1 MNGTQSAPVIPGLK
15 AENATDALPEESD
28 GVELADS
35 ATIRRLEMVVF
46 DMNDALCGL
55 TIAEPVVAWACNNVC
70 DVMSVFPPAKFKESG
85 IDAGAVRDADVET
98 GGVGRFS
105 GGGRRRPPATEKS
118 LPHIRRTCGA

>member
-1 MNGTQSAPVIPGLK
+1 MNGTQSGPVIPGLK

-70 DVMSVFPPAKFKESG
+70 DVMSVFPPAKFKESD
-85 IDAGAVRDADVET
+85 IDAG
-98 GGVGRFS
+98 
-105 GGGRRRPPATEKS
+105 P
-118 LPHIRRTCGA
+118 